1 MSYVTEKEI
10 NEISEVVIS
19 EFQNGSLYS
28 NSPVRDIVP
37 YVLEELQ
44 ERGLP
49 TRRSLANVI
58 ANVAK
63 FKWRELIIRTKRL
76 TIQAEN

>member
-28 NSPVRDIVP
+28 NSPIRDIVP
-37 YVLEELQ
+37 YVIDELR

-63 FKWRELIIRTKRL
+63 LKWRELIIQTKRL
-76 TIQAEN
+76 VIQAEN